1 MLDTEDTSI
10 YNRRHMHK
18 RLVIF
23 VFYDKEGIL
32 DDYAAECVRS
42 LQQDV
47 GPVVFVINGLL
58 NEEGRAKIIPYV
70 WQILQR
76 ENKGLDAWAFKEG
89 LEYIGYQNLGNYDEI
104 LLMNDTCF
112 GPLYPWGEVFD
123 KMAAR
128 PELDFWG
135 LTSTTVLLKH
145 LIKEKRLMGRHID
158 SYFTVFRKRL
168 LAHQDFHAYWQKL
181 PKIDNY
187 DQAIAHHERQIG
199 EYLVSRGFRWGVAYF
214 VKDGCDHVFFSPY
227 RLIHDQRCPLL
238 KRRCF
243 THPVYLE
250 YLRQGKAGDI
260 YKTLDFIEKNLH
272 YDTQLIWRHILRFA
286 GEETVLRNLGAAN
299 HLDHPLAQEPEIKLS
314 MLHRVNIR
322 LSAKEKAALFAW
334 RVSKA
339 VKKVI
344 KIFLYPFTYKY
355 VRKQRRQI

>member
-1 MLDTEDTSI
+1 
-10 YNRRHMHK
+10 MHK

-32 DDYAAECVRS
+32 DDYVAECVHS

-47 GPVVFVINGLL
+47 GPVVFVINGLI
-58 NEEGRAKIIPYV
+58 NDAGRQKVLPYV

-104 LLMNDTCF
+104 LLINDTCF
-112 GPLYPWGEVFD
+112 GPLYPWGEVFN
-123 KMAAR
+123 KMAER

-135 LTSTTVLLKH
+135 LTTTTILLKI

-158 SYFTVFRKRL
+158 SYFTVFRKKL
-168 LAHQDFHAYWQKL
+168 LAHRDFHSYWRNL
-181 PKIDNY
+181 PKILDY
-187 DQAIAHHERQIG
+187 ESAVTRHEWQIG
-199 EYLVSRGFRWGVAYF
+199 EYLAARGFCWGAAYT
-214 VKDGCDHVFFSPY
+214 VQDGCDHVFFSPY

-243 THPVYLE
+243 THPLYLE
-250 YLRQGKAGDI
+250 YLRQGKPGDV
-260 YKTLDFIEKNLH
+260 YKTLNFIEKNLH
-272 YDTQLIWRHILRFA
+272 YDTQLIWQHILRFS
-286 GEETVLRNLGAAN
+286 GEEAVLRNLGVAN
-299 HLDHPLAQEPEIKLS
+299 HLGHPLTQEPEIKLS
-314 MLHRVNIR
+314 MLHRINIK
-322 LSAKEKAALFAW
+322 LSAKENFSLFAW
-334 RVSKA
+334 HMCKA

-355 VRKQRRQI
+355 VQKQRQQR